1 MLRVRASKS
10 HEEVNRMS
18 TKWGIVLGAVMAVG
32 LIASVLVG
40 GALAQGTTTQ
50 TQATP
55 QASQP
60 KAGPPPGG
68 PADGMSDIAKLL
80 GMTFDQIWAE
90 RVQGKTLADLA
101 KEKGVDTLEL
111 VDALVASQKTMLDQA
126 VTDNRLTQAQA
137 DKWLEWYKQ
146 SAALQLTEP
155 YGPGFGFGGIRGGP
169 GGRGGRGEPGG
180 MHGLGPGDQN
190 GTTLPQSPA
199 ATPTQ

>member
-1 MLRVRASKS
+1 MNKKL
-10 HEEVNRMS
+10 
-18 TKWGIVLGAVMAVG
+18 GIVLGAVMAVG

-60 KAGPPPGG
+60 KAGPAG
-68 PADGMSDIAKLL
+68 GMSDIATLL
-80 GMTFDQIWAE
+80 GMTSDQIWAG

-101 KEKGVDTLEL
+101 KEKGVEAQKL
-111 VDALVASQKTMLDQA
+111 VDALVASQKTMVDQA
-126 VTDNRLTQAQA
+126 VTDGRYTQAQA
-137 DKWLEWYKQ
+137 DKWIEWYKQ

-155 YGPGFGFGGIRGGP
+155 YGPGFGMGGMRGGP
-169 GGRGGRGEPGG
+169 GGHGRPGG
-180 MHGLGPGDQN
+180 MGGPGPMGQN
-190 GTTLPQSPA
+190 GGTPPQPQ

>member
-1 MLRVRASKS
+1 MSK
-10 HEEVNRMS
+10 
-18 TKWGIVLGAVMAVG
+18 KWGIVLGAVMAVG

-40 GALAQGTTTQ
+40 GALAQGTTAQ

-68 PADGMSDIAKLL
+68 PAGGMSDIAKLL

-101 KEKGVDTLEL
+101 KEKGVDTQEL

-126 VTDNRLTQAQA
+126 VTDSRLTQAQA

-146 SAALQLTEP
+146 AAALQLTEP
-155 YGPGFGFGGIRGGP
+155 YGPGLGMGGMRGGP
-169 GGRGGRGEPGG
+169 GGHGGRSGPGG
-180 MHGLGPGDQN
+180 MHGPGPGDQN

>member
-1 MLRVRASKS
+1 MSK
-10 HEEVNRMS
+10 
-18 TKWGIVLGAVMAVG
+18 KWGIVLGAVMAVG

-60 KAGPPPGG
+60 KVGPPPGG
-68 PADGMSDIAKLL
+68 PADGAPGGVSDIAKLL
-80 GMTFDQIWAE
+80 GMTSDQIWAE

-111 VDALVASQKTMLDQA
+111 VDALVTSQKTRLDQA

-137 DKWLEWYKQ
+137 DKWLEWYEQ
-146 SAALQLTEP
+146 AAALQLTEP
-155 YGPGFGFGGIRGGP
+155 YGPGFGFGGMRGGRGGP
-169 GGRGGRGEPGG
+169 GG
-180 MHGLGPGDQN
+180 MHGPGPGDQN

>member
-1 MLRVRASKS
+1 MNKKL
-10 HEEVNRMS
+10 
-18 TKWGIVLGAVMAVG
+18 GIVLGAVMAVG

-40 GALAQGTTTQ
+40 GALAQGTTTRS
-50 TQATP
+50 QATP

-101 KEKGVDTLEL
+101 KEKGVDTQKL

-126 VTDNRLTQAQA
+126 VTDNRFTQAQA
-137 DKWLEWYKQ
+137 DKWLDWYEQ

-155 YGPGFGFGGIRGGP
+155 YGPGFGMGGMRGGP
-169 GGRGGRGEPGG
+169 GGRGGPDG
-180 MHGLGPGDQN
+180 MRGPGPMGQN
-190 GTTLPQSPA
+190 GAAPQQPQ